1 MEQKRE
7 TRKGQLVFDKGA
19 NVLKRKRITS
29 LTNGVGITGK
39 NMKKINLAA
48 YLIFYRKT
56 NLNVTGEIKNSRRKS
71 SQFRGDWFQIGYK
84 KTQKRE
90 REKKK
95 DKLNFIRIKS
105 CYSSK
110 ASIKNVKKQAT
121 NWDKIFKIY
130 TSDRGLLLKICKEPQ
145 TSNKKRLGQILHRI

>member
-29 LTNGVGITGK
+29 LTNSVGITGK

-56 NLNVTGEIKNSRRKS
+56 NLNVTGEIKIPGESLHNLE
-71 SQFRGDWFQIGYK
+71 GTD
-84 KTQKRE
+84 
-90 REKKK
+90 
-95 DKLNFIRIKS
+95 
-105 CYSSK
+105 
-110 ASIKNVKKQAT
+110 
-121 NWDKIFKIY
+121 FK
-130 TSDRGLLLKICKEPQ
+130 
-145 TSNKKRLGQILHRI
+145 

>member
-7 TRKGQLVFDKGA
+7 TRKGQLVLDKGA

-29 LTNGVGITGK
+29 LTNSVGITEK

-71 SQFRGDWFQIGYK
+71 SQFRGDRFQIGYK
-84 KTQKRE
+84 KK
-90 REKKK
+90 
-95 DKLNFIRIKS
+95 
-105 CYSSK
+105 
-110 ASIKNVKKQAT
+110 
-121 NWDKIFKIY
+121 
-130 TSDRGLLLKICKEPQ
+130 
-145 TSNKKRLGQILHRI
+145 H